1 MQCNLS
7 LENNQCKLKFLYF
20 SSVQFNH
27 LFSDFARSKAPLN
40 APVRGKRLSTR
51 QDVCGKASQVSAV
64 VYTLQIT
71 CTVSI

>member
-7 LENNQCKLKFLYF
+7 LENNQCKLKFFYFSSVQF

-27 LFSDFARSKAPLN
+27 LFSDFACSTAPLN

-71 CTVSI
+71 